1 MFNALRNFFHQKSK
15 CILVITDLIASC
27 CFSALFNCSSVHN
40 VISLRQ
46 SPSGRCEGS
55 FQTGCALMR
64 SDFAPATLAT
74 LCCYIVLHATCYRRH
89 WSAEIAVLHGTGLCA
104 ASPHQAIITT
114 LHQVFSAVPS
124 KMTKDDK
131 MQHQLYVPFSQITL
145 QIQRSA
151 EFARLSFSAHS
162 LLVFHICFVRNTKPF
177 LESSQP

>member
-1 MFNALRNFFHQKSK
+1 MHSCHHWLDCKLLFFGIVQLFVSAQRNFSQAKSK
-15 CILVITDLIASC
+15 WTLWRQLSDWLHSYAVGL
-27 CFSALFNCSSVHN
+27 CSSYTRHP
-40 VISLRQ
+40 L
-46 SPSGRCEGS
+46 
-55 FQTGCALMR
+55 L
-64 SDFAPATLAT
+64 
-74 LCCYIVLHATCYRRH
+74 LHCATCYRRH